1 MYDFIHAKCVWCAL
15 TCDLCA
21 WLLFYCLADSVGN
34 RIGI

>member
-21 WLLFYCLADSVGN
+21 WLLFYCLADSVGK